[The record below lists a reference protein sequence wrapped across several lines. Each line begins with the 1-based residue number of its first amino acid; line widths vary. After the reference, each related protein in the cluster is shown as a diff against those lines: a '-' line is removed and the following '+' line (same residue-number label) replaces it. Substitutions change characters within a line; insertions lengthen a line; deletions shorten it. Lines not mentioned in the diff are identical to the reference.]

1 MSHPISDPIAAQDS
15 ERILVACGAELM
27 ELRGKSILL
36 TGATGFV
43 GSSLLESVIAFNA
56 SLPAADAC
64 RLYLPTRSIALAQ
77 KNWPQFFGQPH
88 IIWLEWDKLDTCCSS
103 CNYIIHAASPTEPL
117 ICLNEPLR
125 TMNESVSLTQQVLN
139 FAVRSKTGRL
149 LYISSG
155 AVYGRQPDDV
165 QSIPEEY
172 SGGPNL
178 RDSHSCYGEAKR
190 FSELLCQVSGIPTVV
205 ARLFTFIGPNQSLS
219 GSFAAPDFIRQATD
233 RHEIRIRGNGLAERT
248 YCYSSDLAIS
258 IWKLL
263 LRGEPGEAYNVGQ
276 SPPAT
281 TILGLAHLIGQ
292 QVGGVE
298 VIVEGT
304 GGDKSRPRYIPD
316 IGKLCKLYRPCIT
329 LPEAVERTLWSLY
342 FNKRIAVP
350 PGNGDLSGL
359 LLRGSQGQA

>member
-1 MSHPISDPIAAQDS
+1 MSPLKPDPIAAQDI
-15 ERILVACGAELM
+15 ERILASCSAELA
-27 ELRGKSILL
+27 ELRGKGILL

-43 GSSLLESVIAFNA
+43 GSSLLESIIAFNA
-56 SLPAADAC
+56 SGHAADAC
-64 RLYLPTRSIALAQ
+64 RLYLPTRSIASAR
-77 KNWPQFFGQPH
+77 KNRPQFFGQPH
-88 IIWLEWDKLDTCCSS
+88 VTWLEWDKLDTCRSS
-103 CNYIIHAASPTEPL
+103 CDYIIHAASPTEPAS
-117 ICLNEPLR
+117 CLTEPMR
-125 TMNESVSLTQQVLN
+125 AMNETISLTQQVLS
-139 FAVRSKTGRL
+139 FAAGSKAGRL
-149 LYISSG
+149 LYVSSG
-155 AVYGRQPDDV
+155 AVYGCQPDDM

-190 FSELLCQVSGIPTVV
+190 FSELLCQVSGIPAVA
-205 ARLFTFIGPNQSLS
+205 ARLFTFIGPNQNLG

-276 SPPAT
+276 SQPAT
-281 TILGLAHLIGQ
+281 TVLGLAHLIGQ

-304 GGDKSRPRYIPD
+304 GGDKSRHRYIPD

-359 LLRGSQGQA
+359 LRRGSQGQA